1 MKPGQ
6 NVKNLLKC
14 LKQDMCLPDYIRIE
28 RAHRLPKPYRMR
40 DKGHPRYIIVKL
52 PFHKDNETILHQARS
67 RCEQSPFKLKGVLT
81 AAREKELVSF
91 LSFNKLVEISKPSN
105 KRNTY
110 VYDVANGCV
119 KVVHI
124 KNFND
129 ELDITN

>member
-6 NVKNLLKC
+6 NVKNLLK
-14 LKQDMCLPDYIRIE
+14 CLPDYIRIE

-40 DKGHPRYIIVKL
+40 DKGRPKYIIVKL

-67 RCEQSPFKLKGVLT
+67 LCEQSPFKLKGVLT
-81 AAREKELVSF
+81 AAREKKLSF
-91 LSFNKLVEISKPSN
+91 VSFNKLVEISKPNN